1 MAAEF
6 AVVILA
12 AGKGTRLK
20 SAQAKVLHRAGGRS
34 LLEHVVRA
42 CQPLGAA
49 GICVVVGH
57 QADELRAAVAP
68 LSVKTVLQEP
78 QRGTGHAVAVARE
91 ALGKKAKYAIVL
103 PGDAPLVRTETLRFL
118 LESHLISGPAATILT
133 AILDDPAGY
142 GRIVRREDGGVSAIV
157 EEKALDREQRKIR
170 EINSSIYCF
179 TLEKLWPCLEKLKPE
194 NVHKELYLTDAITLL
209 HQRRE
214 RVEGIQAADPR
225 EILGCNTRADLAE
238 VDRIFR
244 ERKRAA
250 LMAAGVTLQLPETI
264 LIDPEVEAGPDTI
277 IEPGVQLLGATRL
290 GARCTVRTG
299 SVISDSVL
307 EEDVTV
313 RPHCVVANTRLG
325 AGCVIGPFAH
335 LRDGAELKPGA
346 RVGNFV
352 EVKKSTLAEGVKA
365 MHLTYLGDAT
375 VGRDTNVGAGT
386 ITCNYDGVRKN
397 PTKIGARVFVGS
409 GTELVAPV
417 EVGDDAYIAAGSTV
431 TENVPAGS
439 LAIARERQVVKE
451 GWATA
456 RRAGT
461 RKSAIRNSKL
471 ETRETEKRKSKRE
484 KRKPAKPKGSAR
496 SNSKRKKR

>member
-20 SAQAKVLHRAGGRS
+20 SAQAKVLHRAGGRT
-34 LLEHVVRA
+34 LIEHVVRA

-49 GICVVVGH
+49 EICVVIGH
-57 QADELRAAVAP
+57 QAEEVRAAVAP

-91 ALGKKAKYAIVL
+91 ALGKKVKYAIVL

-133 AILDDPAGY
+133 AILDDPTGY

-179 TLEKLWPCLEKLKPE
+179 TLEKLWPCLEKLKPD
-194 NVHKELYLTDAITLL
+194 NVHKELYLTDAIALL

-250 LMAAGVTLQLPETI
+250 LLAAGVTLQLPETI

-277 IEPGVQLLGATRL
+277 LEPGVQLLGATRL

-307 EEDVTV
+307 DDDVTV
-313 RPHCVVANTRLG
+313 RPHCVVANTRVG

-346 RVGNFV
+346 RVGNYV

-417 EVGDDAYIAAGSTV
+417 EVGDDAYIAAGSTI
-431 TENVPAGS
+431 TENVPSGA

-451 GWATA
+451 GWVEA
-456 RRAGT
+456 RRTNAP
-461 RKSAIRNSKL
+461 KSETRNSKL
-471 ETRETEKRKSKRE
+471 ESGKAKSISRAP
-484 KRKPAKPKGSAR
+484 RAGRRAGGGR
-496 SNSKRKKR
+496 SPKKRR